1 MPSSHWSCSYL
12 YCHVSESYYLAGQWH
27 FWREILEQFCIL
39 SGKVS
44 TFFGYFCVFVMLVMI
59 FLLVFPVSCPSST
72 GNLMLCWQTIWL
84 DISGVEKMLKKP
96 QKPNPKFNNQINSQ
110 GWQKERKESEGL
122 LRELSCCQQAEGRK
136 INTGWRESK
145 SLVKAKEK
153 RRT

>member
-1 MPSSHWSCSYL
+1 
-12 YCHVSESYYLAGQWH
+12 
-27 FWREILEQFCIL
+27 
-39 SGKVS
+39 
-44 TFFGYFCVFVMLVMI
+44 
-59 FLLVFPVSCPSST
+59 
-72 GNLMLCWQTIWL
+72 
-84 DISGVEKMLKKP
+84 MLKKP

-153 RRT
+153 RRTWGVVGEQDESVTVSGEMSSV